1 LPFEKAATE
10 TNNAMVAEI
19 EIPRVHSREAESP
32 TESRLSSTVE
42 VLLDIVGADQNGES
56 IEGLLSGNIS
66 SRNRPRFREVLGV
79 CMVLIASCIAV
90 YFLYWMRRVLVPLT
104 FAIFLA
110 FLCEPVLALMV
121 NVPRWAGRALHR
133 LGSPRKPRQQTSGIK
148 VGRSDEEDAAESSDA
163 DSFGSADRDI
173 SECEGGAAKTCCTS
187 CEKWLLQIWS
197 IFAVIIVVLA
207 FLAII
212 FWIFYGVVK
221 VFADFDWGQ
230 FKDSEKMRKLKML
243 LSNIGLVEGGLD
255 IDFKKVAAEFRSY
268 LLEVTSSFFSFV
280 EGMMLCVLMFIFCL
294 IGLLPEIHSGRRTS
308 PVKDLVQRYLMC
320 KSVSSFVIAIF
331 VMLALWWMQV
341 PLTIVW
347 GLITFVTNFI
357 PNLGPLFAII
367 APIPFV
373 WLKPD
378 GTLLDTFIVVLV
390 QFLVHN
396 IAGNLIEPQIMSQ
409 GLALHPLVI
418 VVSLLFWSSIWGIAG
433 AILSVPITCVFRLWL
448 SELDDRRAQRL
459 TKLFDDPMG

>member
-1 LPFEKAATE
+1 MAPD
-10 TNNAMVAEI
+10 I
-19 EIPRVHSREAESP
+19 EIPRINSREESP
-32 TESRLSSTVE
+32 AESRLSSS
-42 VLLDIVGADQNGES
+42 VLLDIVGGASGEQNAES
-56 IEGLLSGNIS
+56 IEGLLSGTAS
-66 SRNRPRFREVLGV
+66 ARNRPRLREVLGI
-79 CMVLIASCIAV
+79 CMVLVASCIAI

-110 FLCEPVLALMV
+110 FLCEPLLALLV
-121 NVPRWAGRALHR
+121 NLPRCVGRALQQ
-133 LGSPRKPRQQTSGIK
+133 LGSRRKHRRETSGTK
-148 VGRSDEEDAAESSDA
+148 MGRSDQEDTGDSSDA
-163 DSFGSADRDI
+163 DSTLSAAASPI
-173 SECEGGAAKTCCTS
+173 SECEGGAARNCCHS
-187 CEKWLLQIWS
+187 CERWLLQIWS
-197 IFAVIIVVLA
+197 IFSVIFVVLS
-207 FLAII
+207 FLAVI

-230 FKDSEKMRKLKML
+230 FKDSEKMEKLKMI
-243 LSNIGLVEGGLD
+243 LSNFGLVHSGLD
-255 IDFKKVAAEFRSY
+255 IDWKQIAAEFRSY
-268 LLEVTSSFFSFV
+268 LLEMTSSFFSFI

-294 IGLLPEIHSGRRTS
+294 IGLLPEIHSGRRDS

-320 KSVSSFVIAIF
+320 KSVSSFVIAVF

-347 GLITFVTNFI
+347 GLVTFVTNFI

-409 GLALHPLVI
+409 GLSLHPLII
-418 VVSLLFWSSIWGIAG
+418 VVSLLFWSSVWGIAG

-448 SELDDRRAQRL
+448 SQFDDRRAQRL
-459 TKLFDDPMG
+459 HKLFDDPMG